1 MGIIFSRYDKLGQK
15 AIENNNYIDSID
27 DSDMKDADELFQE
40 EYPEYVKTG
49 NFNNTLDEVYKSISD
64 LDSKITVIVSTSDLI
79 KNSSFWGMGGIW
91 DAIGRQTRIRDPK
104 DQKKHLHLRVILE

>member
-1 MGIIFSRYDKLGQK
+1 MGIIFSRYDKLGQT
-15 AIENNNYIDSID
+15 AIEGNHIDD
-27 DSDMKDADELFQE
+27 LLNDSDMEDAEELFQE

-79 KNSSFWGMGGIW
+79 KNSSF
-91 DAIGRQTRIRDPK
+91 
-104 DQKKHLHLRVILE
+104 